1 MIDEKILL
9 ECMQR
14 MMYKTVA
21 EGDDHAKGYNDAI
34 NTLEDFVDK
43 MPKIDPI
50 FVKPHIDDLRD
61 KLHDMEFERDFYK
74 AHFEDLYRRKVE
86 G

>member
-14 MMYKTVA
+14 MKYRTIDD
-21 EGDDHAKGYNDAI
+21 GDDHAKGYNDAI

-50 FVKPHIDDLRD
+50 FIKPHIDDLRD
-61 KLHDMEFERDFYK
+61 KLRDVEFERDFYK
-74 AHFEDLYRRKVE
+74 VHFEDLYRRKVE